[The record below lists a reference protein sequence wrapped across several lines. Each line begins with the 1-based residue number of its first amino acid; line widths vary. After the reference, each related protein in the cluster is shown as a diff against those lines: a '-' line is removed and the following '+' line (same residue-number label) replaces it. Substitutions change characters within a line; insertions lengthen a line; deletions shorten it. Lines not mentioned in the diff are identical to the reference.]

1 MQSQMNPLPP
11 SPPTADT
18 RLDRRALLR
27 SSGSVATLAAAH
39 ALAPFLF
46 SGCQRPQFEKAAPEV
61 RVGIL
66 HSQTGPMKLLE
77 IPLRDAELLAIDE
90 INALGGVLG
99 HRIVPY
105 VEDTHSSFDQQFP
118 KLARK
123 LLTQDN
129 VACIFG
135 CWTSSSRKAVLPVL
149 EETNGLLFYP
159 LQYEGN
165 ESSYNVVYT
174 GSLPNQQ
181 ILPAIDW
188 LTSEPGGRRK
198 SFYLVGSDYVFPWT
212 AHHIIKKYFEKLAQP
227 DLQIVGHRYVPLGH
241 TDFSGVVEEI
251 QRLQPDVIFNTI
263 NGVSNEAFFQQ
274 LGKAGISS
282 ATTPVMS
289 TSVGENELRSIP
301 TSQTQGHYAA
311 WSYFQSVDTPRSRR
325 FVQRFREEHGSDRL
339 LNDPMEAAYSA
350 VYLWKIAAEMAG
362 SFDVNAVRNAL
373 TKDVTFDAPGGPL
386 RLDPKTMHCFK
397 HCRIGRI
404 QDGGQFEIVHQSAE
418 PIEPQPYPDFAFP
431 GWKCDWSRE
440 GLTRGP
446 DVAISKPL

>member
-1 MQSQMNPLPP
+1 MQPQTNPLPQP
-11 SPPTADT
+11 SAPDNVQ
-18 RLDRRALLR
+18 LNRRALLR

-39 ALAPFLF
+39 AFAPFLF
-46 SGCQRPQFEKAAPEV
+46 SGCQRPQFEKSAPEV
-61 RVGIL
+61 PVGIL

-90 INALGGVLG
+90 INAMGGVRG

-105 VEDTHSSFDQQFP
+105 VEDTHSNVTEQFP
-118 KLARK
+118 RLARK

-129 VACIFG
+129 AACVFG
-135 CWTSSSRKAVLPVL
+135 CLTSSSRKAVLPVL

-159 LQYEGN
+159 VQYEGN

-174 GSLPNQQ
+174 GALPNQQ

-212 AHHIIKKYFEKLAQP
+212 VHHIIKKYFEKLAQP
-227 DLQIVGHRYVPLGH
+227 DVQIVGHRYVPLNH
-241 TDFSGVVEEI
+241 TDFTDVVEEI
-251 QRLQPDVIFNTI
+251 QRMQPDVIFNTI
-263 NGVSNEAFFQQ
+263 NGISNQAFFQQ
-274 LGKAGISS
+274 LSKGGISPS
-282 ATTPVMS
+282 TTPVMS
-289 TSVGENELRSIP
+289 TSVGENTLQGIP
-301 TSQTQGHYAA
+301 TSHTQGHYAT
-311 WSYFQSVDTPRSRR
+311 WSYFQSLDTPKSRR
-325 FVQRFREEHGSDRL
+325 FVQRFRGEHGSDRV
-339 LNDPMEAAYSA
+339 LNDLMEAAYSA
-350 VYLWKIAAEMAG
+350 VYLWKIAAERAD

-373 TKDVTFDAPGGPL
+373 TQGITFDAPSGPL
-386 RLDPKTMHCFK
+386 RLDPKTLHCFK

-404 QDGGQFEIVHQSAE
+404 QDNGQFEIVHQSAE
-418 PIEPQPYPDFAFP
+418 PIEPLPYPDFAFP